1 MHIGF
6 VGLGIM
12 GKSMALNL
20 MKRGFEVSVW
30 NRTPEKAAPLR
41 EAGARV
47 ADSLHALAT
56 EMDAIITIV
65 TDTPDVE
72 EVL

>member
-41 EAGARV
+41 EAGAEV
-47 ADSLHALAT
+47 ADSFYQFEL
-56 EMDAIITIV
+56 
-65 TDTPDVE
+65 
-72 EVL
+72 

>member
-1 MHIGF
+1 MRLGF

-20 MKRGFEVSVW
+20 MRRGFEVSVW

-41 EAGARV
+41 EAGAEV
-47 ADSLHALAT
+47 ADSFYQFEL
-56 EMDAIITIV
+56 
-65 TDTPDVE
+65 
-72 EVL
+72 